1 MAVTLSQASFLGLLL
16 ETLVFGIF
24 LLVFCVSM
32 YFEWEIRTHPKTFGK
47 KITLGFLVFLF
58 CLITTHWLLN
68 VWGCYDIYVNV
79 PPGALAE
86 YALLNMSEVKSMIRM
101 TVYEMQVW
109 MGDVIL
115 IFRLYYVCGRRIVN
129 IIFPCITCV
138 AAIVCSSNFLHAL
151 YVLDLTA
158 PQSIENIRIWCT
170 ATLSLTFVENCY
182 CAGMITAYIW
192 RSQRDM
198 RSMSTV
204 DLNPVLRIFVESAGM
219 WIVFM
224 FVNLVAYVSKS
235 NIFYLFLYLA
245 NPILGISFSLM
256 TVRLNLL
263 KQPRTQPSGSLS
275 TSATVSSHITF
286 PKHEGPYPTITP
298 FPYLSDVTRS
308 GGSSFSEKK
317 SGSPPGYD
325 ANNMV

>member
-138 AAIVCSSNFLHAL
+138 AAIVAISCTRCMFSTLPRPSRSRISASGVQLHCL
-151 YVLDLTA
+151 
-158 PQSIENIRIWCT
+158 
-170 ATLSLTFVENCY
+170 
-182 CAGMITAYIW
+182 
-192 RSQRDM
+192 
-198 RSMSTV
+198 
-204 DLNPVLRIFVESAGM
+204 
-219 WIVFM
+219 
-224 FVNLVAYVSKS
+224 
-235 NIFYLFLYLA
+235 
-245 NPILGISFSLM
+245 
-256 TVRLNLL
+256 
-263 KQPRTQPSGSLS
+263 
-275 TSATVSSHITF
+275 
-286 PKHEGPYPTITP
+286 
-298 FPYLSDVTRS
+298 
-308 GGSSFSEKK
+308 
-317 SGSPPGYD
+317 
-325 ANNMV
+325 